1 MPFLLRAAGFVGYIS
16 PMAEHDHDHSEGS
29 NLSEMDLRVRTLET
43 ILVEKGYIESAALD
57 RIVELYE
64 TKIGPHIG
72 AQVIAK
78 AWTDPGFR
86 QSLLEDASKAVKALA
101 PHVGNVGDHLIAVE

>member
-1 MPFLLRAAGFVGYIS
+1 
-16 PMAEHDHDHSEGS
+16 MAIFRLWLNMITITMRGS
-29 NLSEMDLRVRTLET
+29 NLSEMDLRVRALET

-78 AWTDPGFR
+78 AWSDPAFR
-86 QSLLEDASKAVKALA
+86 QVASRGREQSGRRA
-101 PHVGNVGDHLIAVE
+101 H